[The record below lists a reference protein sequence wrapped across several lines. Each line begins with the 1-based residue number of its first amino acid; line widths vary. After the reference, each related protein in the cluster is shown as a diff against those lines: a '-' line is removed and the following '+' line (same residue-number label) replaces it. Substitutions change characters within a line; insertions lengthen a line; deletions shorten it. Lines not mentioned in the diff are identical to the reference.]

1 MLAFLTQAY
10 GFPNVHENSLGHS
23 ANSSSIELVIEI
35 LSKCS
40 MMREIMESRGAMK
53 G

>member
-10 GFPNVHENSLGHS
+10 DFPNVHENSLSHS
-23 ANSSSIELVIEI
+23 ANSSSIELMIEMLSKYGTMHEI
-35 LSKCS
+35 L
-40 MMREIMESRGAMK
+40 ESRAAMK